1 MRTEAQFDELLSQ
14 GSHAKEE
21 LLAALQTLVLSIRDR
36 AVETSLVLC
45 PEPLDEPDESAKP
58 EKAEYAPTQAELFFR
73 TALETEQPVPKLSEA
88 TDDYIPVHPVHNG
101 GEATRR
107 ATALLGKIIR
117 WLNQNPLHSFRGT
130 GVIHCPGADFE
141 EELKAVALARKKLR
155 DVLVEIHPDRQTRR
169 QLIVGS
175 PLARL
180 HQVQLGREIK
190 LLRPDCDKV
199 SFFWTGNSMKIDRTT
214 VQAYLRGLRSVKYD
228 DDDPRKDAKEEAKS
242 RLVEGLKTLPLEMEI
257 VVARDAAPAP
267 QANIRVNERW
277 VEHRAAVMPFVF
289 TGSQMPEISQ
299 LPEFYRTSNLRSSYW
314 RNAEP
319 LFDGIKHVFK
329 YVETPRAAQRRM
341 RKEAEAAA
349 AQDIPHV

>member
-141 EELKAVALARKKLR
+141 KELKAVALARKKLR
-155 DVLVEIHPDRQTRR
+155 GVLVEMYRAAKAAFGCLPSASQPSRSRATSCESVHCSKAPSSKTCTTAT
-169 QLIVGS
+169 S
-175 PLARL
+175 SA
-180 HQVQLGREIK
+180 
-190 LLRPDCDKV
+190 
-199 SFFWTGNSMKIDRTT
+199 RTT
-214 VQAYLRGLRSVKYD
+214 WSLQRVASKPTSSRSASTPK
-228 DDDPRKDAKEEAKS
+228 R
-242 RLVEGLKTLPLEMEI
+242 RN
-257 VVARDAAPAP
+257 VAAA
-267 QANIRVNERW
+267 
-277 VEHRAAVMPFVF
+277 
-289 TGSQMPEISQ
+289 GS
-299 LPEFYRTSNLRSSYW
+299 SS
-314 RNAEP
+314 
-319 LFDGIKHVFK
+319 
-329 YVETPRAAQRRM
+329 PRAASRERAS
-341 RKEAEAAA
+341 RSEGARSRAARLARAAA
-349 AQDIPHV
+349 G